1 MDENIHQ
8 YVREWW
14 ENKVFTGH
22 KKDEENMKKFE
33 EHFGSKMSFS
43 QKMEDRENLKDGC
56 NFAFVFPKI
65 GKKKSLEMLNFI
77 AEQTRLLKDKEPRQ
91 RLKNL
96 WVPEIVDLDYSEYA
110 NEPMYKGSLFGKPY
124 KDGILLV
131 NNPLKGNE
139 GVVFLEIA
147 DTQNNDETPAG
158 KSIFGIFQESFCNY
172 GQIDWNHK
180 NFDEQVVIYVAQPKV
195 SKSTAARLVFKNN
208 IWMDKLLKYLRKADY
223 SAPVYNPPQDFRDF
237 FIKRTRATDFIGGL
251 KSVENRDND
260 MTETVINEHSKK
272 ECLQSGCA
280 VEILALYNEYHCTSV
295 DSKSRREE
303 PKNLLEKPDFF
314 DEIRKLNTFDKIKT
328 YYMQE
333 IFNHEK
339 NIDIFDIAW
348 EKDDSAYEKRITTHL
363 KKVVVK
369 AALLYHCVNDGLTF
383 CDGREINYEAKSKTD
398 CLLFW
403 YQIQPSELILN
414 VLNANNFP
422 LCMRNSTIVNDA
434 HPSDQMVVDELD
446 VTVDHD
452 AFMKEAHKHE
462 RTFEFK
468 NKHIIEEAMN
478 SSLGYM
484 MPYDGV
490 FEILH
495 DMVFSFIKFR
505 EYQDYITIVISDD
518 NERYF
523 FEVFDKKQKDF
534 QYFLWN
540 NLKLNENYSED
551 CIQDIYTK
559 LATCIR
565 DAKVLIERDSSMQ
578 YRGRRAPSNCK
589 TNSVYHIYFPKVRY
603 RRSSHAA
610 QIKKEKD
617 FFNESRK
624 FSGTRRAHIRRLVS
638 DQKPSKKQL
647 LLAKRLDIWIPDGH
661 TFVRESEWGNN
672 MTKREYR
679 FRNTALNG
687 VFYYDNNEMSE
698 AQKINELGPLGFEEY
713 CREHVKKLGYEV
725 KTCQNYDGGIDI
737 RAMKVLDNLDTEY
750 LIVQCKHWKKPIPPN
765 EMRAFKTAC
774 DEEHSDYKKVKMFI
788 TSSRFSPSAR
798 ELANKHNI
806 IMIDGDDL
814 ISRKEN
820 NGSKRKSH

>member
-1 MDENIHQ
+1 MSEHIHQ

-14 ENKVFTGH
+14 ETKIFKGH

-33 EHFGSKMSFS
+33 DHFGNKMSFN
-43 QKMEDRENLKDGC
+43 KRMEDRENLKNGL
-56 NFAFVFPKI
+56 NFAFVLPKV
-65 GKKKSLEMLNFI
+65 GRKKSLQIIDFI
-77 AEQTRLLKDKEPRQ
+77 SEQTRLSKERGEEQ
-91 RLKNL
+91 ILKNL
-96 WVPEIVDLDYSEYA
+96 WVPEIVDIDYSEYA
-110 NEPMYKGSLFGKPY
+110 KEKMYKGALFAKHY
-124 KDGILLV
+124 KDGILIV

-139 GVVFLEIA
+139 GVVFFEIA
-147 DTQNNDETPAG
+147 QTNDETSVPAG
-158 KSIFGIFQESFCNY
+158 KSVFNIFKESFCNY

-180 NFDEQVVIYVAQPKV
+180 NFDEKVVVYIVQPQV

-208 IWMDKLLKYLRKADY
+208 IHMDKLLKYLRKADY
-223 SAPVYNPPQDFRDF
+223 TAPIYNPPKGFEDF
-237 FIKRTRATDFIGGL
+237 FIERTRNTEFIGTL
-251 KSVENRDND
+251 KLTQNKKNGVTD
-260 MTETVINEHSKK
+260 VIIEDHTKK
-272 ECLQSGCA
+272 DCLKTSCA
-280 VEILALYNEYHCTSV
+280 VETLALYNEYYATSI
-295 DSKSRREE
+295 DSNSRRKE
-303 PKNLLEKPDFF
+303 PENLLEKPSFF
-314 DEIRKLNTFDKIKT
+314 EEIKRLDTFNKIKT

-333 IFNHEK
+333 IFDYEK
-339 NIDIFDIAW
+339 DLDIFDIAG
-348 EKDDSAYEKRITTHL
+348 EKDDATYEKRITIHL
-363 KKVVVK
+363 KKVIVK
-369 AALLYHCVNDGLTF
+369 AALLYHCVNKGLTF
-383 CDGREINYEAKSKTD
+383 CDGRPINYEEKSKTD

-403 YQIQPSELILN
+403 YQVQPSELIFN
-414 VLNANNFP
+414 VLNVNNFP

-434 HPSDQMVVDELD
+434 DPSDKMVVDELD
-446 VTVDHD
+446 VTLDYD
-452 AFMKEAHKHE
+452 GFMKEAYKHQK
-462 RTFEFK
+462 TFEFK

-478 SSLGYM
+478 SSLGYT

-505 EYQDYITIVISDD
+505 EYQDYITIVVSDD

-534 QYFLWN
+534 KYFLWN
-540 NLKLNENYSED
+540 NLKLNDNYSED

-565 DAKVLIERDSSMQ
+565 DAKVLIERDSTMQ
-578 YRGRRAPSNCK
+578 YRGRRSPSNCK
-589 TNSVYHIYFPKVRY
+589 TNSVYHVYFPKVRY
-603 RRSSHAA
+603 RRSLHAA
-610 QIKKEKD
+610 QLKKEKD

-647 LLAKRLDIWIPDGH
+647 LLAKRLDIWIPNGH
-661 TFVRESEWGNN
+661 TFVRESEWGSN
-672 MTKREYR
+672 MTKREIRY
-679 FRNTALNG
+679 RNTALNG
-687 VFYYDNNEMSE
+687 VFYYDSSEMSE

-713 CREHVKKLGYEV
+713 CRERIKKLGYEV

-750 LIVQCKHWKKPIPPN
+750 LMVQCKHWKTPIPPN

-788 TSSRFSPSAR
+788 TSSKFSPSAK

-806 IMIDGDDL
+806 IMVDGDDL
-814 ISRKEN
+814 ILRKES
-820 NGSKRKSH
+820 NGN

>member
-1 MDENIHQ
+1 MSEHIHQ

-14 ENKVFTGH
+14 ETKIFKGH

-33 EHFGSKMSFS
+33 DHFGNKMSFN
-43 QKMEDRENLKDGC
+43 KRMEDRENLKNGS
-56 NFAFVFPKI
+56 NFAFVLPKV
-65 GKKKSLEMLNFI
+65 GRKKSLQIIDFI
-77 AEQTRLLKDKEPRQ
+77 SEQTRLSKERGEEQ
-91 RLKNL
+91 ILKNL
-96 WVPEIVDLDYSEYA
+96 WVPEIVDIDYSEYA
-110 NEPMYKGSLFGKPY
+110 KEKMYKGALFAKHY
-124 KDGILLV
+124 KDGILIV

-139 GVVFLEIA
+139 GVVFFEIA
-147 DTQNNDETPAG
+147 QTNDETSVPAG
-158 KSIFGIFQESFCNY
+158 KSVFNIFKESFCNY

-180 NFDEQVVIYVAQPKV
+180 NFDEKVVVYIVQPQV

-208 IWMDKLLKYLRKADY
+208 IHMDKLLKYLRKADY
-223 SAPVYNPPQDFRDF
+223 TAPIYNPPKGFEDF
-237 FIKRTRATDFIGGL
+237 FIERTRNTEFIGTL
-251 KSVENRDND
+251 KLTQNKKNG
-260 MTETVINEHSKK
+260 MTDVIIEDHTKK
-272 ECLQSGCA
+272 DCLKTSCA
-280 VEILALYNEYHCTSV
+280 VETLALYNEYYATSI
-295 DSKSRREE
+295 DSNSRRKE
-303 PKNLLEKPDFF
+303 PENLLEKPSFF
-314 DEIRKLNTFDKIKT
+314 EEIKRLDTFNKIKT

-333 IFNHEK
+333 IFDYEK
-339 NIDIFDIAW
+339 DIDIFDIAG
-348 EKDDSAYEKRITTHL
+348 EKDDATYEKRITIHL
-363 KKVVVK
+363 KKVIVK
-369 AALLYHCVNDGLTF
+369 AALLYHCVNKGLTF
-383 CDGREINYEAKSKTD
+383 CDGRPINYEEKSKTD

-403 YQIQPSELILN
+403 YQVQPSELIFN
-414 VLNANNFP
+414 VLNVNNFP

-434 HPSDQMVVDELD
+434 DPSDKMVVDELD
-446 VTVDHD
+446 VTLDYD
-452 AFMKEAHKHE
+452 GFMKEAYKHQK
-462 RTFEFK
+462 TFEFK

-478 SSLGYM
+478 SSLGYT

-505 EYQDYITIVISDD
+505 EYQDYITIVVSDD

-534 QYFLWN
+534 KYFLWN
-540 NLKLNENYSED
+540 NLKLNDNYSED

-565 DAKVLIERDSSMQ
+565 DAKVLIERDSTMQ
-578 YRGRRAPSNCK
+578 YRGRRSPSNCK
-589 TNSVYHIYFPKVRY
+589 TNSVYHVYFPKVRY

-610 QIKKEKD
+610 QLKKEKD

-647 LLAKRLDIWIPDGH
+647 LLAKRLDIWIPNGH
-661 TFVRESEWGNN
+661 TFVRESEWGSN
-672 MTKREYR
+672 MTKREIRY
-679 FRNTALNG
+679 RNTALNG
-687 VFYYDNNEMSE
+687 VFYYDSSEMSE

-713 CREHVKKLGYEV
+713 CRERIKKLGYEV

-750 LIVQCKHWKKPIPPN
+750 LMVQCKHWKTPIPPN

-788 TSSRFSPSAR
+788 TSSKFSPSAK

-806 IMIDGDDL
+806 IMVDGDDL

-820 NGSKRKSH
+820 NGS

>member
-1 MDENIHQ
+1 MSEHIHQ

-14 ENKVFTGH
+14 ETKIFKGH

-33 EHFGSKMSFS
+33 DHFGNKMSFN
-43 QKMEDRENLKDGC
+43 KRMEDRENLKNGL
-56 NFAFVFPKI
+56 NFAFVLPKV
-65 GKKKSLEMLNFI
+65 GRKKSLQIIDFI
-77 AEQTRLLKDKEPRQ
+77 SEQTRLSKERGEEQ
-91 RLKNL
+91 ILKNL
-96 WVPEIVDLDYSEYA
+96 WVPEIVDIDYSEYA
-110 NEPMYKGSLFGKPY
+110 KEKMYKGALFAKHY
-124 KDGILLV
+124 KDGILIV

-139 GVVFLEIA
+139 GVVFFEIA
-147 DTQNNDETPAG
+147 QTNDETSVPAG
-158 KSIFGIFQESFCNY
+158 KSVFNIFKESFCNY

-180 NFDEQVVIYVAQPKV
+180 NFDEKVVVYIVQPQV

-208 IWMDKLLKYLRKADY
+208 IHMDKLLKYLRKADY
-223 SAPVYNPPQDFRDF
+223 TAPIYNPPKGFEDF
-237 FIKRTRATDFIGGL
+237 FIERTRNTEFIGTL
-251 KSVENRDND
+251 KLTQNKKNG
-260 MTETVINEHSKK
+260 MTDVIIEDHTKK
-272 ECLQSGCA
+272 DCLKTSCA
-280 VEILALYNEYHCTSV
+280 VETLALYNEYYATSI
-295 DSKSRREE
+295 DSNSRRKE
-303 PKNLLEKPDFF
+303 PKNLLEKPSFF
-314 DEIRKLNTFDKIKT
+314 EEIKRLDTFNKIKT

-333 IFNHEK
+333 IFDYEK
-339 NIDIFDIAW
+339 DIDIFDIAG
-348 EKDDSAYEKRITTHL
+348 EKDDATYEKRITIHL
-363 KKVVVK
+363 KKVIVK
-369 AALLYHCVNDGLTF
+369 AALLYHCVNKGLTF
-383 CDGREINYEAKSKTD
+383 CDGRPINYEEKSKTD

-403 YQIQPSELILN
+403 YQVQPSELIFN
-414 VLNANNFP
+414 VLNVNNFP

-434 HPSDQMVVDELD
+434 DPSDKMVVDELD
-446 VTVDHD
+446 VTLDYD
-452 AFMKEAHKHE
+452 GFMKEAYKHQK
-462 RTFEFK
+462 TFEFK

-478 SSLGYM
+478 SSLGYT

-505 EYQDYITIVISDD
+505 EYQDYITIVVSDD

-534 QYFLWN
+534 KYFLWN
-540 NLKLNENYSED
+540 NLKLNDNYSED

-565 DAKVLIERDSSMQ
+565 DAKVLIERDSTMQ
-578 YRGRRAPSNCK
+578 YRGRRSPSNCK
-589 TNSVYHIYFPKVRY
+589 TNSVYHVYFPKVRY

-610 QIKKEKD
+610 QLKKEKD

-647 LLAKRLDIWIPDGH
+647 LLAKRLDIWIPNGH
-661 TFVRESEWGNN
+661 TFVRESEWGSN
-672 MTKREYR
+672 MTKREIRY
-679 FRNTALNG
+679 RNTALNG
-687 VFYYDNNEMSE
+687 VFYYDSSEMSE

-713 CREHVKKLGYEV
+713 CRERIKKLGYEV

-750 LIVQCKHWKKPIPPN
+750 LMVQCKHWKTPIPPN

-788 TSSRFSPSAR
+788 TSSKFSPSAK

-806 IMIDGDDL
+806 IMVDGDDL
-814 ISRKEN
+814 ILRKES
-820 NGSKRKSH
+820 NGN

>member
-1 MDENIHQ
+1 MSEHIHQ

-14 ENKVFTGH
+14 ETKIFKGH

-33 EHFGSKMSFS
+33 DHFGNKMSFN
-43 QKMEDRENLKDGC
+43 KRMEDRENLKNGL
-56 NFAFVFPKI
+56 NFAFVLPKV
-65 GKKKSLEMLNFI
+65 GRKKSLQIIDFI
-77 AEQTRLLKDKEPRQ
+77 SEQTRLSKERGEEQ
-91 RLKNL
+91 ILKNL
-96 WVPEIVDLDYSEYA
+96 WVPEIVDIDYSEYA
-110 NEPMYKGSLFGKPY
+110 KEKMYKGALFAKHY
-124 KDGILLV
+124 KDGILIV

-139 GVVFLEIA
+139 GVVFFEIA
-147 DTQNNDETPAG
+147 QTNDETSVPAG
-158 KSIFGIFQESFCNY
+158 KSVFNIFKESFCNY

-180 NFDEQVVIYVAQPKV
+180 NFDEKVVVYIVQPQV

-208 IWMDKLLKYLRKADY
+208 IHMDKLLKYLRKADY
-223 SAPVYNPPQDFRDF
+223 TAPIYNPPKGFEDF
-237 FIKRTRATDFIGGL
+237 FIERTRNTEFIGTL
-251 KSVENRDND
+251 KLTQNKKNGVTD
-260 MTETVINEHSKK
+260 VIIEDHTKK
-272 ECLQSGCA
+272 DCLKTSCA
-280 VEILALYNEYHCTSV
+280 VETLALYNEYYATSI
-295 DSKSRREE
+295 DSNSRRKE
-303 PKNLLEKPDFF
+303 PENLLEKPSFF
-314 DEIRKLNTFDKIKT
+314 EEIKRLDTFNKIKT

-333 IFNHEK
+333 IFDYEK
-339 NIDIFDIAW
+339 DLDIFDIAG
-348 EKDDSAYEKRITTHL
+348 EKDDATYEKRITIHL
-363 KKVVVK
+363 KKVIVK
-369 AALLYHCVNDGLTF
+369 AALLYHCVNKGLTF
-383 CDGREINYEAKSKTD
+383 CDGRPINYEEKSKTD

-403 YQIQPSELILN
+403 YQVQPSELIFN
-414 VLNANNFP
+414 VLNVNNFP

-434 HPSDQMVVDELD
+434 DPSDKMVVDELD
-446 VTVDHD
+446 VTLDYD
-452 AFMKEAHKHE
+452 GFMKEAYKHQK
-462 RTFEFK
+462 TFEFK

-478 SSLGYM
+478 SSLGYT

-505 EYQDYITIVISDD
+505 EYQDYITIVVSDD

-534 QYFLWN
+534 KYFLWN
-540 NLKLNENYSED
+540 NLKLNDNYSED

-565 DAKVLIERDSSMQ
+565 DAKVLIERDSTMQ
-578 YRGRRAPSNCK
+578 YRGRRSPSNCK
-589 TNSVYHIYFPKVRY
+589 TNSVYHVYFPKVRY

-610 QIKKEKD
+610 QLKKEKD

-647 LLAKRLDIWIPDGH
+647 LLAKRLDIWIPNGH
-661 TFVRESEWGNN
+661 TFVRESEWGSN
-672 MTKREYR
+672 MTKREIRY
-679 FRNTALNG
+679 RNTALNG
-687 VFYYDNNEMSE
+687 VFYYDSSEMSE

-713 CREHVKKLGYEV
+713 CRERIKKLGYEV

-750 LIVQCKHWKKPIPPN
+750 LMVQCKHWKTPIPPN

-788 TSSRFSPSAR
+788 TSSKFSPSAK

-806 IMIDGDDL
+806 IMVDGDDL
-814 ISRKEN
+814 ILRKES
-820 NGSKRKSH
+820 NGN